1 MEVIGPD
8 EFVVLVVSFFFTC
21 VFLYKWYRYLFFSV
35 IPYKRDELLMVAL
48 CGLPI
53 ASFAIILFTL
63 KVLASFDVVDSPL
76 FITFYVVLG
85 FVWLHFSLYC
95 MFRFFDLSWID
106 DVMIMNNKSALTA
119 IAGGALGSVFIY
131 AGANIGDG
139 PGWWCVIFAGG
150 LGLMTWILLGVGIAR
165 TNEMSERIT
174 VERDL
179 GCGIR
184 FGSYLLASGIILGRA
199 SGGDWTSFYMTVVEF
214 YDVYDRWPVLLLA
227 ALEAIVENFY
237 SRRNVTRGNKD
248 TVNSSIFWGAVYII
262 FAVIIVM
269 QLWQSLP
276 QNPFYREDLRY
287 PVGIIR

>member
-1 MEVIGPD
+1 MDIIGPD
-8 EFVVLVVSFFFTC
+8 EILVLLASSLFTC

-35 IPYKRDELLMVAL
+35 IPFRRNELSMLVL

-53 ASFAIILFTL
+53 ASFAIFLFTL
-63 KVLASFDVVDSPL
+63 NVLASFDVVDSPL

-106 DVMIMNNKSALTA
+106 DVVIMNNKAALAALT
-119 IAGGALGSVFIY
+119 GGFLGSTFIY

-139 PGWWCVIFAGG
+139 PGWWCVVFAGG
-150 LGLMTWILLGVGIAR
+150 LGLVTWILLGVGISR

-174 VERDL
+174 VERNL

-199 SGGDWTSFYMTVVEF
+199 SGGDWTSFCMTVVEF
-214 YDVYDRWPVLLLA
+214 YDVYDRWPVILLA
-227 ALEAIVENFY
+227 ALEAIIENFY
-237 SRRNVTRGNKD
+237 SRRYVTRGNNSS
-248 TVNSSIFWGAVYII
+248 VNSSIFWGAVYII
-262 FAVIIVM
+262 FAVVIVM

-276 QNPFYREDLRY
+276 QNPFYRGTLR
-287 PVGIIR
+287 